1 MTKKLCALLLGFSL
15 AIAGCS
21 QQHSPE
27 ESIQV
32 FYESLSNQ
40 DYPELLSLFN
50 LENNLAEQKS
60 ESELYEILAII
71 FKDVAFNIQKK
82 GGIHKIEYHS
92 IEYNTDKDRA
102 VVRYTLNFKDGSY
115 TFDTLFLT
123 KDHTGF
129 WQLTLE

>member
-1 MTKKLCALLLGFSL
+1 MTKKLRALLIGISL
-15 AIAGCS
+15 TVAGCS

-27 ESIQV
+27 ESVQF

-40 DYPELLSLFN
+40 NYPELLSLFY
-50 LENNLAEQKS
+50 LENNSQEQKS

-71 FKDVAFNIQKK
+71 FKDLAFNIQEK

-92 IEYNTDKDRA
+92 IEYNNDKSRA
-102 VVRYTLNFKDGSY
+102 TVRYTLIFKDESY
-115 TFDTLFLT
+115 TFDTLFLI

>member
-1 MTKKLCALLLGFSL
+1 MIKKLHALLIGICLT
-15 AIAGCS
+15 AVGCS

-32 FYESLSNQ
+32 FYESLSHQ

-50 LENNLAEQKS
+50 LENNLQDQRS

-71 FKDVAFNIQKK
+71 FKDLAFNIQEK

-92 IEYNTDKDRA
+92 IEYNSDKSRA
-102 VVRYTLNFKDGSY
+102 TVRYTLNFKDESY
-115 TFDTLFLT
+115 TFDTLFLI

>member
-1 MTKKLCALLLGFSL
+1 MTKKLCALLLGLSL
-15 AIAGCS
+15 TIAGCT

-27 ESIQV
+27 DSIQT
-32 FYESLSNQ
+32 FYESLSSQN
-40 DYPELLSLFN
+40 YPELLSLFDLESN
-50 LENNLAEQKS
+50 LQGRQS

-102 VVRYTLNFKDGSY
+102 VVRYTLNFNDGSY

>member
-1 MTKKLCALLLGFSL
+1 MTKKLCALLIGISL
-15 AIAGCS
+15 TIAGCS

-27 ESIQV
+27 DSIQI
-32 FYESLSNQ
+32 FYESLSSQ

-50 LENNLAEQKS
+50 LENNLKERESK
-60 ESELYEILAII
+60 SELYEILAII
-71 FKDVAFNIQKK
+71 FKDVAFNIQEK

-92 IEYNTDKDRA
+92 VEYNSDRTRA
-102 VVRYTLNFKDGSY
+102 TVRYTLNFKDGSY

>member
-1 MTKKLCALLLGFSL
+1 MTKKLCALLLGISL
-15 AIAGCS
+15 TIVGCS
-21 QQHSPE
+21 QPHSPE
-27 ESIQV
+27 DSIQI
-32 FYESLSNQ
+32 FYESLSTQ

-50 LENNLAEQKS
+50 LENNLQERAS

-71 FKDVAFNIQKK
+71 FKDVAFNIQEK

-115 TFDTLFLT
+115 TFDTLFLI

>member
-1 MTKKLCALLLGFSL
+1 MTKKLCALLLGISL
-15 AIAGCS
+15 TISGCS

-27 ESIQV
+27 DSIQI

-40 DYPELLSLFN
+40 NYPELLSLFN
-50 LENNLAEQKS
+50 LENNLQERKS

-71 FKDVAFNIQKK
+71 FKDIAFNIQEK
-82 GGIHKIEYHS
+82 GGIYKIEYHS

-102 VVRYTLNFKDGSY
+102 IVRYTLNFKDGSY

>member
-1 MTKKLCALLLGFSL
+1 MLLLGISL
-15 AIAGCS
+15 TIAGCS

-27 ESIQV
+27 ESIQI
-32 FYESLSNQ
+32 FYESLSSQN
-40 DYPELLSLFN
+40 YPELLSLFN
-50 LENNLAEQKS
+50 LENNLQERKS
-60 ESELYEILAII
+60 ESELYDILAII
-71 FKDVAFNIQKK
+71 FKDIAFNIQEK

-92 IEYNTDKDRA
+92 IEYNTDKNRA
-102 VVRYTLNFKDGSY
+102 VVRYTLNFNDGSY